1 MKSKSI
7 PLVSIVTPVYNGERF
22 LAECIESVLAQT
34 YKKWEYIILNNC
46 STDDTLNIANSYAEK
61 DNRIRVVSNKC
72 VLPIMKNWNHAL
84 RQISSYSKYCKVV
97 HADDLLFPRCIE
109 LMVGVANKNT
119 SIGIVGSYGLKGNE
133 VVSDKLTF
141 PQNVF
146 PGREIS
152 RLALL
157 KHTFPF
163 PRPTALLILS
173 DLIRKNDTFYNE
185 ANLHAD
191 HEVCYETL
199 RDYDFGFV
207 HQVLTFMRTHD
218 ESVTS
223 TDYATFGKLF
233 YTNLDLLINYGP
245 VFLEKNE
252 FNETLNSHLRNYY
265 RYLAHSLF
273 NKKDTNFWE
282 YHKKALQDSGYEL
295 SKTKLYRII
304 ITELIKHPRSTFKR
318 FCRLN

>member
-1 MKSKSI
+1 MKTISG
-7 PLVSIVTPVYNGERF
+7 PLVSVVTPVYNGERF

-34 YKKWEYIILNNC
+34 YENWEYIILNNC
-46 STDDTLNIANSYAEK
+46 STDNTLDIASSYAGK
-61 DNRIRVVSNKC
+61 DNRIRIVSNKRL
-72 VLPIMKNWNHAL
+72 LPIMENWNYAL
-84 RQISSYSKYCKVV
+84 RQISSQSKFCKIV
-97 HADDLLFPRCIE
+97 HADDYLFPQCIE
-109 LMVGVANKNT
+109 LMVDVAQKNT

-133 VVSDKLTF
+133 VVSDKLKF
-141 PQNVF
+141 PESVF
-146 PGREIS
+146 SGREIS

-173 DLIRKNDTFYNE
+173 DLIRRNDTFYNE
-185 ANLHAD
+185 SNLHAD
-191 HEVCYETL
+191 HEVCYEIL
-199 RDYDFGFV
+199 RNYDFGFV

-252 FNETLNSHLRNYY
+252 FKETLNSHLRDYY
-265 RYLAHSLF
+265 MYLAYSL
-273 NKKDTNFWE
+273 
-282 YHKKALQDSGYEL
+282 
-295 SKTKLYRII
+295 
-304 ITELIKHPRSTFKR
+304 
-318 FCRLN
+318 